1 MLLNKRVIEVRP
13 MRESF
18 QESVQAQRWCCRKR
32 RGNREIDFL
41 EPAVSG
47 IVQGSMSAIK
57 ETAPTVDH
65 KQHAAFFRQSGW
77 LMMASISSGFMM
89 LFVHF
94 LNKIMPDA
102 QYSAFVVLVM
112 VVACLPNLPLQ
123 MVFAQQ
129 TAQALA
135 TGRERQLAH
144 MIRVSWLWTF
154 LIWAAGSVVV
164 FIYRT
169 NIVEHWQL
177 PNTACLLMTLPML
190 LASIWMPMFY
200 GVLQGRQDFFWIG
213 WSTISN
219 GALRLFGAAALI
231 MLFKLGGAT
240 GMMGGALLGTAIAAG
255 IGIWRSRDLLAL
267 PAQTFDMKSFLGQVV
282 PLILGFGACQF
293 LFTSDTMFAKAYFSG
308 DAMKPYALAGTLS
321 RALLWLVMPL
331 ATVLFPKIVQ
341 STIHGKKSNLFG
353 LAVLGTAVLSTCGM
367 LGLWATGS
375 IVVRIVGKA
384 SDVAGT
390 TALIPWYAGAMIPLA
405 MANIMVNDLL
415 ARSKFAVV
423 PFMILVA
430 VAYGLAMPFTLSHF
444 PGRLEV
450 PLQTVGV
457 FNLLL
462 FGVCAWFTWGKL
474 GKKELGRVAEDK
486 AGATV
491 ADG

>member
-1 MLLNKRVIEVRP
+1 MLGP
-13 MRESF
+13 
-18 QESVQAQRWCCRKR
+18 
-32 RGNREIDFL
+32 
-41 EPAVSG
+41 
-47 IVQGSMSAIK
+47 K
-57 ETAPTVDH
+57 EATPTVDH

-77 LMMASISSGFMM
+77 LMMANISSGFMM

-94 LNKIMPDA
+94 LNKIIPDSE
-102 QYSAFVVLVM
+102 YSAFVVLLM

-135 TGRERQLAH
+135 KGRERQLAS
-144 MIRVSWLWTF
+144 MLRLSWLWTF
-154 LIWAAGSVVV
+154 IIWAVAAAFV
-164 FIYRT
+164 FAYKGQ
-169 NIVEHWQL
+169 IVQHWQL
-177 PNTACLLMTLPML
+177 PNAACLLMTLPML
-190 LASIWMPMFY
+190 LASVWMPMFY

-219 GALRLFGAAALI
+219 GSLRLFGADALVWA
-231 MLFKLGGAT
+231 LSLGGAT
-240 GMMGGALLGTAIAAG
+240 GMMGGALLGTAVAAG

-267 PAQTFDMKSFLGQVV
+267 PAEKFDAKELLRQIV

-321 RALLWLVMPL
+321 RALLWLVLPL
-331 ATVLFPKIVQ
+331 ATVMFPKIVA
-341 STIHGKKSNLFG
+341 STLHGKKSNLFG

-367 LGLWATGS
+367 IGLWVTGH
-375 IVVRIVGKA
+375 IIVRIMGKE

-405 MANIMVNDLL
+405 MANILVNDLL
-415 ARSKFAVV
+415 ARSKFTVV
-423 PFMILVA
+423 PFMILIA
-430 VAYGLAMPFTLSHF
+430 IAYGFAMPYMLSHY

-462 FGVCAWFTWGKL
+462 FGVCALFTWGKF
-474 GKKELGRVAEDK
+474 GKNKSAEIAPDN
-486 AGATV
+486 AITG
-491 ADG
+491 